1 MAREGRRVVAV
12 VPARGGTDRV
22 PYLNIK
28 RLGDRSLLA
37 HTLDAARDSAS
48 IDRVVVSTDDDR
60 IREIA
65 AQHGAEAPFL
75 RPAELAGEIPS
86 LKPVITHAI
95 AQLARDGDHP
105 DIVVILQA
113 TSPFREAATIDAAV
127 DRLIQGDLTS
137 VVSVTE
143 DRTLSWRESE
153 GRLVPLFEREGRRL
167 DQPPVFKENGSIVV
181 LRREVLDG
189 PTRFGERIGYLA
201 LDKREAFTVHD
212 LEDFW
217 MAERLLRQP
226 RVMFRVD
233 GSTALGMGHVYR
245 SLAIAEALRA
255 LSSADIAF
263 LMSADHSEG
272 LVTISRSGYTVRV
285 AGDAKLETYLEHI
298 RDYAPDILINDLPAL
313 ADSYLRALSH
323 LGASTVNLVDT
334 LADLADVERV
344 EHYAHAII
352 SVMTSDRE
360 TPEAFYGGPRYA
372 ILRSHFAGTDKQIR
386 DAAQLVL
393 LTFGGSDPQ
402 GLTLKAARALA
413 GLPKGVEFVAVA
425 GPAFSYRE
433 EFEELER
440 SLGRKLPLIN
450 EAGGH
455 IADLMQEADLVICSG
470 GMSVYEIAALGTPGI
485 VLAQNARE
493 AERMERFASYGTVRY
508 LGLGT
513 ETDEATLLREVDALL
528 RSTERRSEM
537 SRRGRELVDGMG
549 AARAAEVVLGHGRG
563 SETKEAEK
571 QKT

>member
-1 MAREGRRVVAV
+1 MAV

-22 PYLNIK
+22 PYINIK
-28 RLGDRSLLA
+28 RLGDRPLLA
-37 HTLDAARDSAS
+37 HTLDAARDSRS

-65 AQHGAEAPFL
+65 REHGAEAPFL
-75 RPAELAGEIPS
+75 RPAELTGEIPS
-86 LKPVITHAI
+86 LKPVIAHAV
-95 AQLARDGDHP
+95 AQLARDGDQP
-105 DIVVILQA
+105 DIVVVLQA
-113 TSPFREAATIDAAV
+113 TSPFREAASIDAAV
-127 DRLIQGDLTS
+127 DRLIEGDFTS

-167 DQPPVFKENGSIVV
+167 DQPPVFKENGAIVV

-212 LEDFW
+212 IEDFW

-233 GSTALGMGHVYR
+233 GSAAIGMGHVYR
-245 SLAIAEALRA
+245 SLAIAEALRT

-263 LMSADHSEG
+263 LMSADHTEG
-272 LVTISRSGYTVRV
+272 LVTASRSGYTVRV
-285 AGDAKLETYLEHI
+285 AGDSKLETYLEHI
-298 RDYAPDILINDLPAL
+298 RDYAPAVLINDLPEL
-313 ADSYLRALSH
+313 PDSYLHALSH

-334 LADLADVERV
+334 LEDLEDVERV

-352 SVMTSDRE
+352 SVMTADRE

-372 ILRSHFAGTDKQIR
+372 ILRSHFAGSDKQIR
-386 DAAQLVL
+386 DVPQLVL

-402 GLTLKAARALA
+402 GLTLKAARALDS
-413 GLPKGVEFVAVA
+413 LPRAVELVAVA
-425 GPAFSYRE
+425 GPAFSYRG
-433 EFEELER
+433 EFEAHER
-440 SLGRKLPLIN
+440 SLDRRLPLIN

-485 VLAQNARE
+485 VLAQNAKE
-493 AERMERFASYGTVRY
+493 AERMERFATYGTVRY

-513 ETDEATLLREVDALL
+513 ETDEATLLREVDAVLG
-528 RSTERRSEM
+528 SAERRSEM

-549 AARAAEVVLGHGRG
+549 AARAAAVVLERG
-563 SETKEAEK
+563 GDAREAEK
-571 QKT
+571 QAT

>member
-1 MAREGRRVVAV
+1 MRGGRRVVAV

-28 RLGDRSLLA
+28 RLGDRPLLA
-37 HTLDAARDSAS
+37 HTLDAAGRSRCL
-48 IDRVVVSTDDDR
+48 DRVVVSTDEER
-60 IREIA
+60 IRQIA
-65 AQHGAEAPFL
+65 AEHGAEAPFL

-86 LKPVITHAI
+86 LKPVIIHAVE
-95 AQLARDGDHP
+95 QLVRAGDDP
-105 DIVVILQA
+105 EIVVVLQA
-113 TSPFREAATIDAAV
+113 TSPFREAASIDAAV
-127 DRLIQGDLTS
+127 DRLIEGDFTS

-167 DQPPVFKENGSIVV
+167 DQQPVLRENGAIVV

-233 GSTALGMGHVYR
+233 GSARIGMGHVYR

-263 LMSADHSEG
+263 LMSADHAEG
-272 LVTISRSGYTVRV
+272 LVTASRSGYSVRV
-285 AGDAKLETYLEHI
+285 AGDEKLETYLEHI
-298 RDYAPDILINDLPAL
+298 RDYAPAVLINDLPEL
-313 ADSYLRALSH
+313 ADEYVLALSH

-334 LADLADVERV
+334 LEDLEDVEGV

-352 SVMTSDRE
+352 SVMTADRE

-372 ILRSHFAGTDKQIR
+372 ILRSHFAGRDKQIR
-386 DAAQLVL
+386 DEPQLVL

-402 GLTLKAARALA
+402 GLTLKAARALD
-413 GLPKGVEFVAVA
+413 GLATRVELVAVA
-425 GPAFSYRE
+425 GPAFSHRA
-433 EFEELER
+433 EFEALER

-455 IADLMQEADLVICSG
+455 IADLIQEADLVICSG
-470 GMSVYEIAALGTPGI
+470 GMTVYEIAALGTPGI

-493 AERMERFASYGTVRY
+493 AERMERFASYGTVHY

-513 ETDEATLLREVDALL
+513 ETGEATLLGEVGALL
-528 RSTERRSEM
+528 GSVKRRSEM
-537 SRRGRELVDGMG
+537 SRRGQALVDGMG
-549 AARAAEVVLGHGRG
+549 AARAAEVVLAHGRG
-563 SETKEAEK
+563 GDN
-571 QKT
+571 